1 MLGTVLYS
9 RGDIRCEE
17 VAEPEILHPTDAIL
31 KLSDTCIR
39 GSDL

>member
-17 VAEPEILHPTDAIL
+17 VAEPEILHTDAIL